1 MNIIKVFERIFNK
14 KAQFQIVV
22 INKKKWIS
30 KNNYYIKSNKDYLS
44 KVLKKYYN

>member
-1 MNIIKVFERIFNK
+1 M
-14 KAQFQIVV
+14 
-22 INKKKWIS
+22 INKKRDF